1 MLTQK
6 PKKPK
11 NTHLNSNNTV
21 IKKIEIQNVT
31 LIFTEKNMYNSH
43 LQKTSKNLYTAMKF
57 TFQISILTT
66 AFSLHYNNLSTN
78 CAVLQSITMYC
89 NVLQCITMYCNV
101 LQSVTISV
109 RSRKAHLLLGFV
121 LTANKQCLNFIWGHY
136 MSVNIKNNYMTEQVC
151 TCNRNTI
158 IEIICTFK

>member
-1 MLTQK
+1 MDFTIFWNWLHIITHHFLHKKKSDKGHLLRLLKNQK
-6 PKKPK
+6 NPK

-57 TFQISILTT
+57 AFQISILTT

-78 CAVLQSITMYC
+78 CAVW
-89 NVLQCITMYCNV
+89 QCITICYNLCQIKKGTFV
-101 LQSVTISV
+101 I
-109 RSRKAHLLLGFV
+109 GF
-121 LTANKQCLNFIWGHY
+121 CFD
-136 MSVNIKNNYMTEQVC
+136 C
-151 TCNRNTI
+151 
-158 IEIICTFK
+158 

>member
-31 LIFTEKNMYNSH
+31 LIFTEKNITIH
-43 LQKTSKNLYTAMKF
+43 IFKKTSKNLYTAMKF
-57 TFQISILTT
+57 AFQISIITT

-78 CAVLQSITMYC
+78 CAVLQCITMYY
-89 NVLQCITMYCNV
+89 NVLQCITICYNLC
-101 LQSVTISV
+101 QIKKGTFVT
-109 RSRKAHLLLGFV
+109 GF
-121 LTANKQCLNFIWGHY
+121 CFD
-136 MSVNIKNNYMTEQVC
+136 C
-151 TCNRNTI
+151 
-158 IEIICTFK
+158 

>member
-6 PKKPK
+6 PKKK
-11 NTHLNSNNTV
+11 TTHFNSNNTV

-31 LIFTEKNMYNSH
+31 LIFTEKTCTIH
-43 LQKTSKNLYTAMKF
+43 IFKKTSKNLYTAMKF
-57 TFQISILTT
+57 AFQISILTT

-78 CAVLQSITMYC
+78 CAVLQ
-89 NVLQCITMYCNV
+89 CI
-101 LQSVTISV
+101 TISV
-109 RSRKAHLLLGFV
+109 RSRKAHLSLGFV

-136 MSVNIKNNYMTEQVC
+136 MSVNIKNKYMTEQVC